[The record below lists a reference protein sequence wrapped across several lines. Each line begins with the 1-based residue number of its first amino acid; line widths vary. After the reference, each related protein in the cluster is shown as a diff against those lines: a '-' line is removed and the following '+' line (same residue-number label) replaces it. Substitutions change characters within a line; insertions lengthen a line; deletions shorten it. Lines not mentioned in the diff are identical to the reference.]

1 MSVVTTVTEGAGR
14 GVLRGL
20 ERRERRKHIRYP
32 GRGLY
37 PFVLDIRGRW
47 GREAHAFVQA
57 MVGGLPKEKRADA
70 IRHCRRA
77 VAVAFQTGI
86 ANQIHAAGK
95 APDLAAP
102 VSYINN
108 SARNSLD
115 TDEHVLSD
123 VEFTTADEAAAE
135 LEAAAQRIAAQQRA
149 DANLQTP
156 GDCPGHQAA
165 APCGTLAAA
174 GG

>member
-1 MSVVTTVTEGAGR
+1 MVTTVTQGAGR

-20 ERRERRKHIRYP
+20 ERRERRKHLRYP

-37 PFVLDIRGRW
+37 PFVLDIRGKW

-57 MVGGLPKEKRADA
+57 MVGGLAKEKRADA
-70 IRHCRRA
+70 VRNRRRA
-77 VAVAFQTGI
+77 VAVALQTGI

-95 APDLAAP
+95 APDLAAN

-108 SARNSLD
+108 PARDS
-115 TDEHVLSD
+115 TDADDQTLSD
-123 VEFTTADEAAAE
+123 VEFTAADEAAAE
-135 LEAAAQRIAAQQRA
+135 IEAAAQIATEQQRI
-149 DANLQTP
+149 DANWQTL

-165 APCGTLAAA
+165 APGGILAAA

>member
-1 MSVVTTVTEGAGR
+1 
-14 GVLRGL
+14 
-20 ERRERRKHIRYP
+20 
-32 GRGLY
+32 
-37 PFVLDIRGRW
+37 
-47 GREAHAFVQA
+47 

-77 VAVAFQTGI
+77 VAVALQTGI

-108 SARNSLD
+108 SAQNSPD

-135 LEAAAQRIAAQQRA
+135 LEAAAQRIAEQQRA
-149 DANLQTP
+149 DANLQSP

>member
-1 MSVVTTVTEGAGR
+1 MVTTVTQGAGR

-20 ERRERRKHIRYP
+20 ERRERRKHLRYP

-70 IRHCRRA
+70 VRNCRRA
-77 VAVAFQTGI
+77 IAVALQTGI
-86 ANQIHAAGK
+86 ANQIRAASK
-95 APDLAAP
+95 TPDLATP
-102 VSYINN
+102 VSYINS
-108 SARNSLD
+108 SARNSTD
-115 TDEHVLSD
+115 ADEHILSD

-135 LEAAAQRIAAQQRA
+135 IEAAAQRMAEQQRI
-149 DANLQTP
+149 DANWQIP

-165 APCGTLAAA
+165 APGGTLAAA